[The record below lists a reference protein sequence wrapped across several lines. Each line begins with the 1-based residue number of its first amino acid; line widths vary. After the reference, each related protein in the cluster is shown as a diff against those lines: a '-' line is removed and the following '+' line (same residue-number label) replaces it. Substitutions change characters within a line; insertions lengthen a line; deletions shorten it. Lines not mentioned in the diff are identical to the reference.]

1 MIKLFVWLGLLV
13 AFWPVTAWDFMLIA
27 GIVHRDWWPLVPSM
41 GVAAAFTIAGF
52 TTLFCLLIGLMA
64 GLLSAMSSDSN

>member
-1 MIKLFVWLGLLV
+1 MMKALVWLGLLV

-27 GIVHRDWWPLVPSM
+27 GIVHRDWWPLVPPM

-52 TTLFCLLIGLMA
+52 TTLFALLIGLMV
-64 GLLSAMSSDSN
+64 GVMSAMSGNSN